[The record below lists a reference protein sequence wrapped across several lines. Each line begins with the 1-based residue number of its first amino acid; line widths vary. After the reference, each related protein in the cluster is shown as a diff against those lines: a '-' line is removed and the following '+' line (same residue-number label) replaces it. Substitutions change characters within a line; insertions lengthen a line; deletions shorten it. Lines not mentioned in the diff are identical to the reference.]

1 MARIRQKRRID
12 KQEQVTT
19 DAIPYHWLVGP
30 SRTCHDTMTTLE
42 TLSTATGRSLLRDLH
57 QELRFDKQLSALE
70 TLAVLWRI
78 CTREKDLFRTVSRD
92 VTVLH
97 PLGVASGTSL
107 WMQEIVSRFYY
118 APINAF
124 VYMGAAFLLVAV
136 GLNRIR
142 IIDTPGLLVAAI
154 IIEALL
160 LVVLF
165 LVMFFSPP
173 LETQGSVGESDRD
186 STSQDLVRELG
197 EIGRDYAAMAVQ
209 LETISVTLH
218 EVVERQDV
226 MTQQLRSSVDAAVSA
241 VAPNPELMQAMKQ
254 NTRALAEF
262 TESIGAL
269 SERLNAVE
277 RQEVER
283 LVRQELERILSRNI
297 IDRDGSAS
305 APKS

>member
-19 DAIPYHWLVGP
+19 DAIPYHWLVGL

-78 CTREKDLFRTVSRD
+78 CTVSRD

-173 LETQGSVGESDRD
+173 LESQGSVGESDRD